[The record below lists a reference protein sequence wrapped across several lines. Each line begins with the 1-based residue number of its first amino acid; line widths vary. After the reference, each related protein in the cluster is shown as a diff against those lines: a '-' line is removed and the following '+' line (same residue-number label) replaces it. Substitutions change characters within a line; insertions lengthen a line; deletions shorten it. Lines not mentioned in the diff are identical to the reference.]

1 LISFNSN
8 FIIIFSDREAARRER
23 LRNQALAPAGV
34 KNLKARVQNKKVREK
49 EQMIG
54 QKRHE
59 EAMKE
64 MAKRKQEQMQK
75 KLGAS
80 SAARNKVQAPSK
92 GIASGVRTKNKHLQE
107 FEKMKSG
114 HNKRKGKH
122 HFLFT

>member
-1 LISFNSN
+1 
-8 FIIIFSDREAARRER
+8 
-23 LRNQALAPAGV
+23 
-34 KNLKARVQNKKVREK
+34 
-49 EQMIG
+49 MIG

-80 SAARNKVQAPSK
+80 SAARNKVQAPSR